1 MVAITS
7 QMVRQRL
14 EKCGKTAERKR
25 EIEVM
30 LHFKKLNN
38 NNPGRILR
46 FQQGVKMGM
55 KKWSGRCGYNNDTK
69 CGPLCQCDLCKT
81 KTYASK
87 RSIKRALVAMK
98 IRQREIEVHVSLS
111 ALPERTKQKALAKSM
126 KKYNQEKLDLERSE
140 SLGVNE
146 KFVKSI
152 YETGLPGLTWQEY
165 KMHCCLPTDFKLP
178 K

>member
-1 MVAITS
+1 
-7 QMVRQRL
+7 
-14 EKCGKTAERKR
+14 
-25 EIEVM
+25 
-30 LHFKKLNN
+30 
-38 NNPGRILR
+38 
-46 FQQGVKMGM
+46 
-55 KKWSGRCGYNNDTK
+55 
-69 CGPLCQCDLCKT
+69 
-81 KTYASK
+81 
-87 RSIKRALVAMK
+87 MK